1 MSPTGGAGRAR
12 SGEALGKRR
21 SLARNLCLQPKSA
34 FSRFA
39 PVQRADVEGR
49 LRVDL
54 TRSPNRPATTAICA
68 FETFERRL
76 DSTDC
81 VEKLAK

>member
-39 PVQRADVEGR
+39 PVQRADSEGQQ
-49 LRVDL
+49 RVDL
-54 TRSPNRPATTAICA
+54 RRSPRLRGMTAVCAKRPPA
-68 FETFERRL
+68 
-76 DSTDC
+76 D
-81 VEKLAK
+81 